1 MQFLRYFLYDSVS
14 KERTL
19 QNRNNS
25 YKRYLS
31 FFFSCDPQW
40 QTYLLTYPPVAPVPS
55 NFTFVSREAFTLLS
69 VTTDT
74 NCNKAVKK

>member
-31 FFFSCDPQW
+31 FFLAVTLSGKP
-40 QTYLLTYPPVAPVPS
+40 TY
-55 NFTFVSREAFTLLS
+55 
-69 VTTDT
+69 
-74 NCNKAVKK
+74 